1 MRLSGDAYSKRLESL
16 SDYAII
22 LLSKCQLMTK
32 DTVYN
37 SLDIIGEPNL
47 NDEQVIDKL
56 TELISNEAEL
66 FIPLS
71 YDTLLQVLCDG
82 IEHGYFSMLY
92 DYLEEKAVLELL
104 DEGKSIVGKRYVLE
118 FFLKKRRE
126 CFDDEHIMCD
136 VMKVAEGAR
145 YGIGEKCILITYPF
159 ENEKNQYHLLKVY
172 DSNSKIYKL
181 ELYQQLRS
189 LILVEDEEDLNCN
202 ECEK

>member
-66 FIPLS
+66 FVPLS
-71 YDTLLQVLCDG
+71 YDTLL
-82 IEHGYFSMLY
+82 
-92 DYLEEKAVLELL
+92 
-104 DEGKSIVGKRYVLE
+104 
-118 FFLKKRRE
+118 
-126 CFDDEHIMCD
+126 
-136 VMKVAEGAR
+136 
-145 YGIGEKCILITYPF
+145 
-159 ENEKNQYHLLKVY
+159 
-172 DSNSKIYKL
+172 
-181 ELYQQLRS
+181 
-189 LILVEDEEDLNCN
+189 
-202 ECEK
+202 

>member
-189 LILVEDEEDLNCN
+189 LRLVEDEEDLNCN